1 MKNNEINDGLNELID
16 KLIKSTGART
26 IKRKD
31 LNNLD
36 SAVETIKECV
46 SKDNLIGY
54 VVIGLSNTG
63 DAVQAIAG
71 SEFSIYEMMTQFF
84 KVITKENSNLGRTI
98 LEKLKSNFE
107 ETKASKS
114 EDEIDDD
121 DDCDEDEDDAKKE
134 TVEEIKKILSKCFDI
149 DLEDLDKK

>member
-1 MKNNEINDGLNELID
+1 MKDNNKLNELIAKIF
-16 KLIKSTGART
+16 KLTGART

-31 LNNLD
+31 LNNFD
-36 SAVETIKECV
+36 SAIETIKECV

-54 VVIGLSNTG
+54 VVIGLLNTG
-63 DAVQAIAG
+63 DAVQALAG

-84 KVITKENSNLGRTI
+84 KVITKENSSLGRTI

-107 ETKASKS
+107 ETKASKL

-121 DDCDEDEDDAKKE
+121 DDCDNDEDEDDMKKE
-134 TVEEIKKILSKCFDI
+134 IVEEIKNILSKCFDI
-149 DLEDLDKK
+149 DPEDLDKK

>member
-1 MKNNEINDGLNELID
+1 MKDNNKLNELIAKIF
-16 KLIKSTGART
+16 KLTGART

-31 LNNLD
+31 LENLD
-36 SAVETIKECV
+36 SAVETIRECV
-46 SKDNLIGY
+46 EEDKLIGY

-63 DAVQAIAG
+63 DAVQALAG
-71 SEFSIYEMMTQFF
+71 SEFSIYEMMAQFF
-84 KVITKENSNLGRTI
+84 KTIMKENSSLGRTI

-121 DDCDEDEDDAKKE
+121 DDDEDKDDVKKE
-134 TVEEIKKILSKCFDI
+134 IAEEIKNILSKCFDI
-149 DLEDLDKK
+149 DPEDLDKK

>member
-1 MKNNEINDGLNELID
+1 MKDNNKLNELIAKIF
-16 KLIKSTGART
+16 KLTGART

-31 LNNLD
+31 LENLD
-36 SAVETIKECV
+36 SAIETIKECV

-63 DAVQAIAG
+63 DAVQALAG

-84 KVITKENSNLGRTI
+84 KTIMKENSSLGRTI

-121 DDCDEDEDDAKKE
+121 EDDVKKE
-134 TVEEIKKILSKCFDI
+134 IAEEIKNILSKCFDI
-149 DLEDLDKK
+149 DPEDLDKK

>member
-1 MKNNEINDGLNELID
+1 MKDNNKLNELIAKIF
-16 KLIKSTGART
+16 KLTGART
-26 IKRKD
+26 IKRKN

-36 SAVETIKECV
+36 SAVETIKERV

-63 DAVQAIAG
+63 DAVQAFAG

-84 KVITKENSNLGRTI
+84 KVITKENSSLGRTI

-107 ETKASKS
+107 ETKTSKS
-114 EDEIDDD
+114 EDEIGED
-121 DDCDEDEDDAKKE
+121 DDCDEDEDDVEKE
-134 TVEEIKKILSKCFDI
+134 TVEKIKNILSRCFDI